1 MEEYLSE
8 KEKWEWI
15 KGWLREN
22 IPWILAGIAVGA
34 AGVGGWRWYGGHVDQ
49 RGQEAGA
56 LYQQVGDGFQ
66 KGDRTNALVSLGKL
80 EREYPS
86 SPYVDQAKLL
96 AAREYVE
103 SGELDKAHTELQNVI
118 EHTKDPDLGLIT
130 RLRLARVQIA
140 QEKPDDAIATL
151 GGVPD
156 AGAFAAR
163 FHEVRGD
170 AYHAKG
176 DNGAALKEYQAART
190 GGVSG
195 ATDTQMLDLKITDLL
210 ADTHTPGSTPSSSKQ
225 PPAAAAAK

>member
-15 KGWLREN
+15 KGWLRQN

-34 AGVGGWRWYGGHVDQ
+34 AGVGGWRWYLSHVDQ
-49 RGQEAGA
+49 RGQDAGA
-56 LYQQVGDGFQ
+56 LYQQVVEAFG
-66 KGDRTNALVSLGKL
+66 KGDRTNALVNLGKM

-96 AAREYVE
+96 AARVYVD

-118 EHTKDPDLGLIT
+118 EHTQDQDLGLIT

-140 QEKPDDAIATL
+140 QQKPDDAIATL
-151 GGVPD
+151 GGIPD
-156 AGAFAAR
+156 PGAFAPR
-163 FHEVRGD
+163 YHEVRGD

-176 DNGAALKEYQAART
+176 DNAAALQEYQAART
-190 GGVSG
+190 GDLSGV
-195 ATDTQMLDLKITDLL
+195 TDTQTLDLKITDLL
-210 ADTHTPGSTPSSSKQ
+210 ADTRAPGSLSSKQ
-225 PPAAAAAK
+225 PSAAAAAK